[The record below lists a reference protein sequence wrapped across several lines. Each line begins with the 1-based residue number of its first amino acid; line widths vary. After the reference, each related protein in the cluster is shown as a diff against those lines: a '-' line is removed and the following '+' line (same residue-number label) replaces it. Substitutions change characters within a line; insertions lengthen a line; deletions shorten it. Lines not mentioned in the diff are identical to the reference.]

1 MQSGEVLQDKW
12 KVRSVQVLPR
22 YDGYIL
28 LCTVD
33 FCSQRSPFHLS
44 CRSISSVSFVF
55 HSRSDLTK
63 VAAYISNRRAIVHSS
78 FVFICPFPSSQQFRS
93 YLIWPSMRHLSLAV
107 RLFFRMRSRSDALRS
122 TSSTLF
128 CPCYHSV
135 SSQRQRNC
143 VSFSYLV
150 GP

>member
-33 FCSQRSPFHLS
+33 FCSPRSPFHLS

-93 YLIWPSMRHLSLAV
+93 CLIWPSYAAPFSCSQTVLSNEIPFRRPSLHLVYFVLSLLSFSVQSTAAKL
-107 RLFFRMRSRSDALRS
+107 RILFLFSRS
-122 TSSTLF
+122 
-128 CPCYHSV
+128 
-135 SSQRQRNC
+135 
-143 VSFSYLV
+143 
-150 GP
+150 